1 MSPRPDSADP
11 PDAAD
16 DPHADDHAAA
26 AAEQAPLGL
35 TPWVAA
41 VVTFF
46 SSAAVLVLEITALRL
61 IAPYVGIT
69 METNTAV
76 IGLALAAIA
85 FGAWAGGATAD
96 RTSPRGLIGP
106 LLVLGGALVLT
117 VSPAIRWVTAFTPPE
132 QSAAMALLLAAVT
145 VFAPAAVLSAIPPMV
160 VKLQLSALTETG
172 SVVGRLSAIGTL
184 GAIAATF
191 LTGFVLVA
199 LLRSSVI
206 LLVTGVLLMAGGFA
220 LVLTTR
226 RAGVEPAIGT
236 AGALTLAVASVG
248 LGLLAP
254 DPCEVETRYHCASVV
269 ADPDREGGHT
279 LVLDTLR
286 HSYVDLDDPAYLEFA
301 YVRTLAGALDTH
313 APADERLDVLHV
325 GGGAMTLPRYE
336 VAHREAGTN
345 SVVEIDPGVVDLV
358 REELP
363 LPESERL
370 TVDVQDG
377 RVAVAALET
386 DSYDVYVGD
395 AFGGVAAP
403 WHLATAETFADVD
416 RVLRPDGL
424 VALNIIDYEGL
435 DFLAAEVA
443 TLRTLFEHV
452 AVLTHDDR
460 PEPGGNF
467 VVLASHAPLDPAAV
481 EAATAEHGGGMRALT
496 PERVDELAE
505 GAEVLT
511 DDHAPV
517 DQLFTGRS

>member
-1 MSPRPDSADP
+1 MSPRPPPQDPRGDATPRATPRADTP
-11 PDAAD
+11 SDAA
-16 DPHADDHAAA
+16 PAALA
-26 AAEQAPLGL
+26 
-35 TPWVAA
+35 PWVAA
-41 VVTFF
+41 VVTFG

-69 METNTAV
+69 LETNTAV

-85 FGAWAGGATAD
+85 FGAWAGGASAD

-106 LLVLGGALVLT
+106 LLVLGGALTLT
-117 VSPAIRWVTAFTPPE
+117 ISPAVRWVTAFTPPE
-132 QSAAMALLLAAVT
+132 QSASMAILLAAVT

-160 VKLQLSALTETG
+160 VKLQLGALTETG

-191 LTGFVLVA
+191 VTGFVLVA
-199 LLRSSVI
+199 LLRTSVI
-206 LLVTGVLLMAGGFA
+206 LLATGLVLMAAGFA
-220 LVLTTR
+220 LVVTAR
-226 RAGVEPAIGT
+226 RGGVEPGVGT
-236 AGALTLAVASVG
+236 AGALTVAIVGAG
-248 LGLLAP
+248 LGLIAP
-254 DPCEVETRYHCASVV
+254 DPCQVETRYHCASVV
-269 ADPDREGGHT
+269 ADPDREGGRT

-301 YVRTLAGALDTH
+301 YVRTLAGALDTW

-325 GGGAMTLPRYE
+325 GGGAMTLPRYQ
-336 VAHREAGTN
+336 VAYREAGAN
-345 SVVEIDPGVVDLV
+345 SVVEIDPGVVELV
-358 REELP
+358 RERLP
-363 LPESERL
+363 LPDSDRL

-377 RVAVAALET
+377 RVAVAGLAT

-403 WHLATAETFADVD
+403 WHLATAETFADVE

-424 VALNIIDYEGL
+424 VALNIIDYQELG
-435 DFLAAEVA
+435 FLAAEVA
-443 TLRTLFEHV
+443 TLRTLFDHV
-452 AVLTHDDR
+452 EVLTHDDR
-460 PEPGGNF
+460 PVPGGNF
-467 VVLASHAPLDPAAV
+467 VVLASDTPLDPAAV
-481 EAATAEHGGGMRALT
+481 EAATDEHGGGMRALT

>member
-1 MSPRPDSADP
+1 MSPGPP
-11 PDAAD
+11 PDDADAPAASG
-16 DPHADDHAAA
+16 
-26 AAEQAPLGL
+26 EPLPSVGL
-35 TPWVAA
+35 APWVAA
-41 VVTFF
+41 VVTFL

-106 LLVLGGALVLT
+106 LLVLGGALTLT
-117 VSPAIRWVTAFTPPE
+117 ISPAIRWVTAFTPPE
-132 QSAAMALLLAAVT
+132 QSAGLALLLAAVT

-160 VKLQLSALTETG
+160 VKLQLSTLTETG

-199 LLRSSVI
+199 LLPTSVI
-206 LLVTGVLLMAGGFA
+206 LLTTGALLIAGGLA
-220 LVLTTR
+220 LVVSTR
-226 RAGVEPAIGT
+226 RRGVEPGIGT
-236 AGALTLAVASVG
+236 AGALTVAVAAAG
-248 LGLLAP
+248 LGLIAP
-254 DPCEVETRYHCASVV
+254 DPCQVETRYHCASVV

-286 HSYVDLDDPAYLEFA
+286 HSYVDLEDPAYLEFE
-301 YVRTLAGALDTH
+301 YVRTLAGALDAQ
-313 APADERLDVLHV
+313 APPDESLDVLHV
-325 GGGAMTLPRYE
+325 GGGAMTLPRYQL
-336 VAHREAGTN
+336 AHRDGGTN
-345 SVVEIDPGVVDLV
+345 TVVEIDPGVVDVV

-363 LPESERL
+363 LPRSDRFG
-370 TVDVQDG
+370 VDVQDG
-377 RVAVAALET
+377 RVAVAGLGT

-403 WHLATAETFADVD
+403 WHLATTETFADVD

-424 VALNIIDYEGL
+424 VALNVIDYGDL
-435 DFLAAEVA
+435 GFLAAEAA
-443 TLRTLFEHV
+443 TLGTIFDHV
-452 AVLTHDDR
+452 AVFEHSDR
-460 PEPGGNF
+460 PVPGGNF
-467 VVLASHAPLDPAAV
+467 VILAAHQPLDLDAV
-481 EAATAEHGGGMRALT
+481 TAATRSHGGGMR
-496 PERVDELAE
+496 PVPQDRVDELVAD
-505 GAEVLT
+505 AVVLT

-517 DQLFTGRS
+517 DQLFDGRS